1 LDALTF
7 IVEILKATAWPLAAL
22 LIALVFRTE
31 LRKLLGRI
39 RKGKVGPAE
48 FEFEETVRVLSTEAK
63 GLNLPPPAAPLAL
76 PKGVAHSAEPRA
88 TILQAWVEVEDA
100 LNHLAYAKA
109 PDAQALPGS
118 TYAAIRQ
125 LANSGVIGPE
135 YIALLNDL
143 RSLRNQAVHELEFKP
158 SSESVLGYVKLASD
172 LIGVLQRSAEAA

>member
-1 LDALTF
+1 MDALTF
-7 IVEILKATAWPLAAL
+7 IVEIIKATAWPLAVL

-31 LRKLLGRI
+31 LRQLLGRI

-48 FEFEETVRVLSTEAK
+48 FEFEETVRALATDAK
-63 GLNLPPPAAPLAL
+63 VLNLPQSATAPAL
-76 PKGVAHSAEPRA
+76 PKVVVQSAEPRA
-88 TILQAWVEVEDA
+88 AILQAWVEVEDA

-109 PDAQALPGS
+109 PNAHALPGS

-143 RSLRNQAVHELEFKP
+143 RTLRNQAVHELEFKP
-158 SSESVLGYVKLASD
+158 STESVLGYVKLAND
-172 LIGVLQRSAEAA
+172 LIGVLQRAAEAA